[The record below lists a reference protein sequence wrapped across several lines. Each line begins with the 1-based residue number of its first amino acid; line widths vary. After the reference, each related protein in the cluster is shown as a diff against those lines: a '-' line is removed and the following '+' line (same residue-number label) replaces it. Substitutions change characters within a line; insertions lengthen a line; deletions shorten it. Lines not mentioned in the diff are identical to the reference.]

1 MTKLLFI
8 ITFILINPKNGIDFL
23 KQTILIESS
32 IIARF
37 FLYSFRQSVKELC
50 FFINQFSTIKHD
62 LN

>member
-8 ITFILINPKNGIDFL
+8 ITFILINPKNGIDVL

-32 IIARF
+32 IIAR